1 MATILMVTSCS
12 QPENI
17 DLLVTNGIIYTA
29 DSAFTVVS
37 QMAVHNGIIVATGN
51 NLAKKYKASE
61 ILDAQ
66 GMTLVPGLID
76 AHCHFTGYGEGLIR
90 WADLKN
96 TGSWTEAIDR
106 VKQFGE
112 QNPDS
117 WLLGRGWDQN
127 IWPLKEFPDNT
138 LLDDRF
144 GNIPVALT
152 RIDGHAMVANTAAL
166 KLAGIDA
173 STQVDGGEIKLSNGK
188 PTGLLLDNAMDLV
201 YKAIP
206 QLTTKQRCDGLMAAQ
221 ANCLSVGLTAVADAG
236 LEYDEVMRIDSLQKN
251 GKIHMRVN
259 TWLSPSNENYSLLIQ
274 KGPLKEPLL
283 QITAIKLYADGA
295 LGSRGALLL
304 KPYSDDS
311 NNQGIATY
319 DRNYFAKWA
328 DVALQNNFQLCV
340 HAIGDSANRMI
351 LHVFAE
357 KLGGKNDLRW
367 RIEHAQ
373 VIDSADFDVFRQ
385 FCIIPSMQP
394 THATSDMNW
403 AGNRLGN
410 RITNAYALRR
420 LLEQNG
426 WMPLG
431 TDFPIENINPF
442 YTFYAAVARKDLNG
456 QPSEGFQMTDA
467 LTRQQALMG
476 MTLWAAKSLFTEQW
490 NGSLEPGKKADFV
503 LIDRDIMKVNET
515 ELPNTS
521 VLATYI
527 DGKKVYTKG
536 E

>member
-1 MATILMVTSCS
+1 
-12 QPENI
+12 
-17 DLLVTNGIIYTA
+17 
-29 DSAFTVVS
+29 
-37 QMAVHNGIIVATGN
+37 
-51 NLAKKYKASE
+51 
-61 ILDAQ
+61 
-66 GMTLVPGLID
+66 
-76 AHCHFTGYGEGLIR
+76 
-90 WADLKN
+90 
-96 TGSWTEAIDR
+96 
-106 VKQFGE
+106 
-112 QNPDS
+112 
-117 WLLGRGWDQN
+117 
-127 IWPLKEFPDNT
+127 
-138 LLDDRF
+138 
-144 GNIPVALT
+144 
-152 RIDGHAMVANTAAL
+152 
-166 KLAGIDA
+166 
-173 STQVDGGEIKLSNGK
+173 
-188 PTGLLLDNAMDLV
+188 
-201 YKAIP
+201 
-206 QLTTKQRCDGLMAAQ
+206 
-221 ANCLSVGLTAVADAG
+221 
-236 LEYDEVMRIDSLQKN
+236 
-251 GKIHMRVN
+251 MRVN

-373 VIDSADFDVFRQ
+373 VIDTADFDMFRQ

-410 RITNAYALRR
+410 RIINAYALRR

-467 LTRQQALMG
+467 LTREQALMG
-476 MTLWAAKSLFTEQW
+476 MTLWAARSLFTEQW